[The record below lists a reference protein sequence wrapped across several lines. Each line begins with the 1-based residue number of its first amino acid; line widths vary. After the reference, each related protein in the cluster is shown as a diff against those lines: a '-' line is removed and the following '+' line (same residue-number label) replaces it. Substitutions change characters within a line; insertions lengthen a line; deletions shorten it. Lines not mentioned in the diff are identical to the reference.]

1 MTERDTPIF
10 TQMRR
15 STLAERLVA
24 ETGDAIRE
32 VGRAPLS
39 YFRVALFPD
48 RIQDWFPLKLANET
62 ASAAASMVRHP
73 LAFISGAFAT
83 DSIGESRR
91 RKFRR
96 VLALSG
102 AVHSVLIVY
111 LAYLAIFAPYA
122 HLRVVNKPYRQ
133 FDIDAL
139 LKPLQ
144 YPPQMLRIFAI
155 QKAMA
160 LEEIRE
166 RDRKRREE
174 ENIKRE
180 KVERE
185 KAEKARAEEEK
196 AEKEK
201 KAEEKAAEEKKKEEV
216 ADGNKPPSTE
226 FGEINEAPIKDVVSK
241 IYALYKAG
249 ELDLDTN
256 NWSVM
261 LTFKIERDGSLSN
274 IHVKESSRSKF
285 VDKKA
290 AEILWNI
297 GESHAL
303 GPISD
308 LTSNSIRLE
317 VTEKVAQLTIIGF
330 AVTPDEARRKAELLN
345 FLFTMLRMARKS
357 DSPDVAQLLSLIKVK
372 SDGKRVNAELTV
384 SRERA
389 SEMMRAKFESGP
401 VNPPK

>member
-1 MTERDTPIF
+1 MTERETPIF

-15 STLAERLVA
+15 STLAGRLVA
-24 ETGDAIRE
+24 EIGYATRE
-32 VGRAPLS
+32 IARGPIS
-39 YFRVALFPD
+39 YLRVALFPD
-48 RIQDWFPLKLANET
+48 RIQDWFPLKLSNEM
-62 ASAAASMVRHP
+62 ASASASLVRHP
-73 LAFISGAFAT
+73 LTFISGALAP
-83 DSIGESRR
+83 DSIGETRR

-96 VLALSG
+96 VLVVSG

-133 FDIDAL
+133 FDIEAL

-144 YPPQMLRIFAI
+144 YPPQMLRMFAV

-174 ENIKRE
+174 EMLKRE
-180 KVERE
+180 KIERE
-185 KAEKARAEEEK
+185 KAEKAEVEEE
-196 AEKEK
+196 
-201 KAEEKAAEEKKKEEV
+201 KAEEKAAEEKKKEEI
-216 ADGNKPPSTE
+216 ADSNKPASTE

-241 IYALYKAG
+241 IYALYRAG
-249 ELDLDTN
+249 ELDLDVN
-256 NWSVM
+256 SWSVM
-261 LTFKIERDGSLSN
+261 AGFKIERDGSLSN
-274 IHVKESSRSKF
+274 IRIIESSRSKF
-285 VDKKA
+285 VDQKA

-308 LTSNSIRLE
+308 LTSNSIKLE
-317 VTEKVAQLTIIGF
+317 VTEKVAQLTITGF
-330 AVTPDEARRKAELLN
+330 AVTPDEARKKAELLN
-345 FLFTMLRMARKS
+345 FLFTVLRMARKT
-357 DSPDVAQLLSLIKVK
+357 DSPDVAQLLSLIRVR
-372 SDGKRVNAELTV
+372 SDGKRVHAELTV

-389 SEMMRAKFESGP
+389 SEMMRAKFDATP